1 MTDNYPAGQQGFRE
15 SSTSLGKIISNKL
28 HDLCDCFYIL
38 WAHISQDYNCE
49 SNIL

>member
-15 SSTSLGKIISNKL
+15 SSTSLGKIISKKL